1 MFSPGARVV
10 TLLAV
15 AGILGCSPPPAFL
28 DAGVEPD
35 AGIADAGPA
44 DAGEPKCPPAEKL
57 ADGGCGAL
65 LTGWSAG
72 PDLIQRR
79 DHHFTFA
86 SGDFVYAGGGV
97 IYDTMQLLQSIERA
111 RVGGDGSLGAWEDA
125 GVLSARTAGSTVAQ
139 VGRIVVVAG
148 GYRPGPRLSKD
159 TEWAALSDDGA
170 FVAWVAGPQLSVT
183 RFHGASAAY
192 GDSVYVAGGLTGN
205 NTVNTEVVER
215 SVVDPVTGPGAWQVV
230 TPLPQ
235 PRSHH
240 AMVQHGGA
248 LYVIGGLT
256 GNPSGAYTDRLE
268 VLRASIAAD
277 GTLGAWEVVSMLPAA
292 VGTHAAFVFAS
303 RLYVAAGVQGTT
315 TLDKVRRAELLDGGA
330 LGPWED
336 APQLPFARAHLHHV
350 AVAKGHAYLTGGSI
364 GDRSQAS
371 TAIGRFE

>member
-1 MFSPGARVV
+1 M
-10 TLLAV
+10 
-15 AGILGCSPPPAFL
+15 
-28 DAGVEPD
+28 
-35 AGIADAGPA
+35 
-44 DAGEPKCPPAEKL
+44 L

-65 LTGWSAG
+65 LTGWSPG
-72 PDLIQRR
+72 PELLQRR
-79 DHHFTFA
+79 DHHLTFA

-111 RVGGDGSLGAWEDA
+111 PVAADGSLGSWEDA
-125 GVLSARTAGSTVAQ
+125 GVLPARTAGSTVAQ

-159 TEWAALSDDGA
+159 TEWGALGDDGA

-183 RFHGASAAY
+183 RFHAASATH

-205 NTVNTEVVER
+205 NTVNTDVVER

-240 AMVQHGGA
+240 AMVEHGGA

-292 VGTHAAFVFAS
+292 VGTHAAFVFAN
-303 RLYVAAGVQGTT
+303 RLYVAAGVQGMT
-315 TLDKVRRAELLDGGA
+315 TLDKVRRAEFLDGGA

-336 APQLPFARAHLHHV
+336 APPLPFARAHVHHV
-350 AVAKGHAYLTGGSI
+350 AVVKGHAVLTGGSI

-371 TAIGRFE
+371 TAVGRFE